1 MPIGSTKSILATTTV
16 IIRSNKNL
24 VLTNIL
30 LELAKTILVS
40 VIANT
45 INNAIKATF
54 YNNLI
59 NLSSTF
65 SLIYPNRLYFRIVI
79 SNSVVLT
86 KVITCGVLALTI
98 PYVTFLYV
106 K

>member
-1 MPIGSTKSILATTTV
+1 MPIGFIEFILATTTV

-30 LELAKTILVS
+30 LGLVRTILVS
-40 VIANT
+40 VIANI
-45 INNAIKATF
+45 INNTIKAAF

-59 NLSSTF
+59 NLSLTF
-65 SLIYPNRLYFRIVI
+65 SLIYPNWLYFRIVI
-79 SNSVVLT
+79 GNGVVLT
-86 KVITCGVLALTI
+86 KVITYSVLALII
-98 PYVTFLYV
+98 PYIMFLYI